1 MLTSEGW
8 GNVGEI
14 EVRYAPWVARLEQ
27 TAAVHPWSYR
37 QKVIAA
43 GLLGYVIL
51 GGLLA
56 IPTAMIAVPFAGM
69 LALDLQMSDFDIWAV
84 ALTLVGFMLYLAL
97 RLRRRGIAGVVLA
110 PAQAPGLFATIERLR
125 TAMTALAIDEVR
137 ICEEMTAGLV
147 QEPRFG
153 GLTSRNVLL
162 LGLPAFYAL
171 TVPEME
177 AAIAHEL
184 AHAIGAH
191 NRSMNF
197 VIAVR
202 RRWLQIGTRL
212 PHGRIAWLLRRFFT
226 WYGPW
231 FVAFSQV
238 LIRQNEYEADK
249 AAVRVVGAASM
260 ASALMRFAVKSVQ
273 FEERQATRRAEA
285 GRRGLTAATGLRRA
299 LADLSGNSQHD
310 LGIVEWINA
319 LGTRLDDDHPLL
331 ARRLTAIGGAEV
343 LSTSFSQTMATTLLG
358 PTADLLVQLFA
369 RAEKVNV

>member
-14 EVRYAPWVARLEQ
+14 EARYMPWVARLEQ
-27 TAAVHPWSYR
+27 MAAFHPSPYR
-37 QKVIAA
+37 RKVIAA
-43 GLLGYVIL
+43 GLLGYLVL

-56 IPTAMIAVPFAGM
+56 IPAAIMAIPFAGM
-69 LALDLQMSDFDIWAV
+69 LALNLQMSDFDIWAI
-84 ALTLVGFMLYLAL
+84 AMTLVGFMLYPAL
-97 RLRRRGIAGVVLA
+97 RLRRRGIAGVVIA
-110 PAQAPGLFATIERLR
+110 PAQAPVLFVTIERLR
-125 TAMTALAIDEVR
+125 NAMTAPTIDEVR

-153 GLTSRNVLL
+153 GLTSRNILL

-191 NRSMNF
+191 NQSTAF

-273 FEERQATRRAEA
+273 FEQCLATRQDNAA
-285 GRRGLTAATGLRRA
+285 RRGFTAATALRRA
-299 LADLSGNSQHD
+299 LADLSGNSQQD
-310 LGIVEWINA
+310 PEIIDWINA
-319 LGTRLDDDHPLL
+319 FGTRLDDDHPLL
-331 ARRLTAIGGAEV
+331 ARRLAAIGGGEA
-343 LSTSFSQTMATTLLG
+343 LPSSFNQKMATSLLG
-358 PTADLLVQLFA
+358 PTADLLVQVFA
-369 RAEKVNV
+369 RAEQVGV

>member
-69 LALDLQMSDFDIWAV
+69 LALNSQMTDFEIWAV
-84 ALTLVGFMLYLAL
+84 AITLVGFILYLTL
-97 RLRRRGIAGVVLA
+97 RLRRHGIAGVVIA

-125 TAMTALAIDEVR
+125 NAMAAPAIDEVR

-153 GLTSRNVLL
+153 GITTRNVLL

-184 AHAIGAH
+184 AHALGAH
-191 NRSMNF
+191 NRSWAF

-273 FEERQATRRAEA
+273 FDQHLAARQDNAA
-285 GRRGLTAATGLRRA
+285 RRGLTAATALRRA

-310 LGIVEWINA
+310 PEIIDWINA
-319 LGTRLDDDHPLL
+319 FGTRLDDDHPLL
-331 ARRLTAIGGAEV
+331 ARRLAAIGGGEA
-343 LSTSFSQTMATTLLG
+343 LPSSFGQTMATSLLG
-358 PTADLLVQLFA
+358 PTADFLVQLLP
-369 RAEKVNV
+369 R